1 MAIITNPYGDGLI
14 NVQGLNETATIIRP
28 ELLIYPVVYK
38 KDFLRAMGVDTI
50 GGIQDKMR
58 QYDYERRGGLMRPYN
73 PLMNA
78 SREKI
83 GQIYENDLVVHL
95 ASGIHEDNIQDYKPN
110 TVGGMS
116 LLGTN
121 KTYRNPAERLILY
134 SLMATWTEDLMDV
147 LFHGVRN
154 PAGESP
160 YDLFDGWY
168 TQIQKYKLE
177 GRINEANKNL
187 VPTGA
192 ILSSGSD
199 DTKPFYQIENFLSGV
214 HPTLAGRP
222 AILHVTQNTFN
233 AYQLAAAKVF
243 GSTLNVDQWGL
254 IQLKNR
260 PNIKM
265 FVNPSMGEGDLLIL
279 TVDFNLQ
286 LGFDSLSDDEYVMVR
301 NIKDD
306 ANIAT
311 MNIQARYGEAI
322 RSIHAKYFCINDGSL
337 TPISWSGDVFNLQ
350 HTVKASV
357 VSNGTVSISPQKEK
371 YDKEDEV
378 TLTVSPESGYQFDQW
393 SNGVTQNPLTIKV
406 KGDTNLVA
414 TTKPQ

>member
-1 MAIITNPYGDGLI
+1 MAVITNPYGNGLI

-73 PLMNA
+73 PLMEA
-78 SREKI
+78 DRGKI
-83 GQIYENDLVVHL
+83 GQIYENDLIVHL

-110 TVGGMS
+110 TIGGMS

-121 KTYRNPAERLILY
+121 KTYKNPAERLILY

-168 TQIQKYKLE
+168 TQIQRFIAE
-177 GRINEANKNL
+177 GRISEKHKNL
-187 VPTGA
+187 VPTGP
-192 ILSSGSD
+192 IVSMGEG
-199 DTKPFYQIENFLSGV
+199 DTKPFYLIENFLSGA
-214 HPTLAGRP
+214 HPTLGGRP

-243 GSTLNVDQWGL
+243 GSTLTYDQWGL
-254 IQLKNR
+254 VQLKNR

-265 FVNPSMGEGDLLIL
+265 FVNSSMGEGDLLIL
-279 TVDFNLQ
+279 TVDRNFQ
-286 LGFDSLSDDEYVMVR
+286 LGFDSLSDDEYVLVR

-306 ANIAT
+306 ANVVT

-322 RSIHAKYFCINDGSL
+322 RSIHAKTFCVNDGTL
-337 TPISWSGDVFNLQ
+337 APISLSGDMFDVK

-357 VSNGTVSISPQKEK
+357 VANGKVAIQPEKESYEK
-371 YDKEDEV
+371 GEEV
-378 TLTVSPESGYQFDQW
+378 TLTVTPSDGYKFDQW
-393 SNGVTQNPLTIKV
+393 SNGVTQNPMAIKV
-406 KGDTNLVA
+406 NGDTNYVA
-414 TTKPQ
+414 TTKPE

>member
-38 KDFLRAMGVDTI
+38 KEFLRAMGVETI

-73 PLMNA
+73 PLMEAN
-78 SREKI
+78 RGKI

-121 KTYRNPAERLILY
+121 KTYKNPAERLILY

-154 PAGESP
+154 PLGENP

-168 TQIQKYKLE
+168 TQIQKFKLE
-177 GRINEANKNL
+177 ERISKKNKNL
-187 VPTGA
+187 VPTGP
-192 ILSSGSD
+192 IVSSDND
-199 DTKPFYQIENFLSGV
+199 DTEPFYQIENFLSGA
-214 HPTLAGRP
+214 HPTLSGRP

-243 GSTLNVDQWGL
+243 GSTLTVDQWGL
-254 IQLKNR
+254 VQLKNR

-265 FVNPSMGEGDLLIL
+265 FVNSSMGEGDLLIL
-279 TVDFNLQ
+279 TVDRNFQ
-286 LGFDSLSDDEYVMVR
+286 LGFDSLSDDEYVLVR
-301 NIKDD
+301 SIKDD
-306 ANIAT
+306 ANVVT

-322 RSIHAKYFCINDGSL
+322 RSIHAKVFCINDGSL
-337 TPISWSGDVFNLQ
+337 LPISLSGDVSDQ
-350 HTVKASV
+350 EYTVKASV
-357 VSNGTVSISPQKEK
+357 ASNGTVAISPVKDTYE
-371 YDKEDEV
+371 EDEEV
-378 TLTVSPESGYQFDQW
+378 TLTVTPSSGYVFDQW
-393 SNGVTQNPLTIKV
+393 SNGVTDNPMKIKV
-406 KGDTNLVA
+406 RGDSNFVG
-414 TTKPQ
+414 TTKPE